1 MIVANPRNCSGVRSP
16 RSIFTSTA
24 ENPSWRW
31 AWTLAS
37 TKRSNS
43 VRSPFGEAAVAGA
56 FGALASSSSS
66 KRRRSTSSGP
76 NSRSATQ
83 SPSSSSSTCSRKASI
98 PILSTRTL
106 IRARARLTRS
116 HSWRS
121 KMRKTASAT
130 LR

>member
-1 MIVANPRNCSGVRSP
+1 MTRTV
-16 RSIFTSTA
+16 TA
-24 ENPSWRW
+24 EKPAWRW
-31 AWTLAS
+31 ATTFDS

-43 VRSPFGEAAVAGA
+43 ERSPFGLAAAAGGAGA
-56 FGALASSSSS
+56 FDSSSSMNS
-66 KRRRSTSSGP
+66 
-76 NSRSATQ
+76 SRSIEKSRSSTH
-83 SPSSSSSTCSRKASI
+83 SPSSSASTISRKASM

-121 KMRKTASAT
+121 KIRSIASVT